1 MKKTAN
7 VKTKKS
13 KITLDDLALMIGRG
27 FNATDKKLDKVK
39 ERLDKVQAGVAV
51 LSVDMHEVKS
61 RLDKIE
67 ETMSNLTTT
76 LDAFLK
82 RLTDHEEEFKILKRE
97 VKIMKSILKEKLN
110 VDVDVLRHG

>member
-1 MKKTAN
+1 MKKATMSKN
-7 VKTKKS
+7 KKS
-13 KITLDDLALMIGRG
+13 KMTLDKLAIMTQGG
-27 FNATDKKLDKVK
+27 FLEVNKRFDKVE
-39 ERLDKVQAGVAV
+39 ERLGKVEVNVAV
-51 LSVDMHEVKS
+51 LSVDMREVKS